1 MQSNLGRTRIEHT
14 SITEKVS
21 NWLRISI
28 IKGDLKSGTKLTEQK
43 VSKMLNVST
52 TPVREAFRTLEA
64 ENLLIHNP
72 YSGVC
77 VAEISPKY
85 LVDICEMRRFLD
97 IGSSDT
103 IMENATEAH
112 IEELYEIIDGLRN
125 FDPMGI
131 GMEKIDETERFINEE
146 EKFHLGVARI
156 TGNMELENME
166 KILLKKAHVFRLM
179 LVSTFPSTNQM
190 ELTLNEL
197 VRITEAIEKK
207 DKKAFIDGVTEH
219 YGRSESKNR
228 ELINLLKDYSGK
240 NVLSD

>member
-1 MQSNLGRTRIEHT
+1 MRSNKGITKIEHT
-14 SITEKVS
+14 SITEKVA

-43 VSKMLNVST
+43 VSKLLDVST

-85 LVDICEMRRFLD
+85 LVDICEMRKFLD
-97 IGSSDT
+97 IGSSDI
-103 IMENATEAH
+103 IMKNATKED
-112 IEELYEIIDGLRN
+112 IDNLYSIIDGLRE
-125 FDPMGI
+125 FDPSEI
-131 GMEKIDETERFINEE
+131 GMENVNVTERFIREE

-179 LVSTFPSTNQM
+179 LVSTFPKTNQM
-190 ELTLNEL
+190 DLTLKEL
-197 VRITEAIEKK
+197 VYITESIEKK
-207 DKKAFIDGVTEH
+207 DKESFINGISEH